1 MRFKPFLLFVI
12 GVLLAPMTLH
22 SQTFTLGS
30 GQLTVKHVARNA
42 VRIQYRETLE
52 GQRSKVNPLP
62 DWLYVVHDD
71 VPQCDIQVT
80 EDGGTVKL
88 SDKSGRTVFT
98 ATRHEL
104 QGGTATRLHQ
114 LAWTVT
120 PTDAG

>member
-52 GQRSKVNPLP
+52 GQRSKVNPFP
-62 DWLYVVHDD
+62 TGCMSFKTTYRS
-71 VPQCDIQVT
+71 VT
-80 EDGGTVKL
+80 F
-88 SDKSGRTVFT
+88 R
-98 ATRHEL
+98 
-104 QGGTATRLHQ
+104 
-114 LAWTVT
+114 
-120 PTDAG
+120 